1 MAAQDLSQSQLT
13 AKQVKDWF
21 NDTFFNADK
30 SPKAGEEV
38 AITLRS
44 THGVMVL
51 PTLQLN
57 HDHTLGMIVHAVHEY
72 VNNGGAIVYSVE
84 SKPELPAQQ
93 GRAPEPDPDVPV
105 NFDNFTWRQKD
116 YLVEHYQ
123 NGKDRR
129 YRVVRLEDNKE
140 LTPQHKTRARMIQLF
155 EEKYPA
161 P

>member
-1 MAAQDLSQSQLT
+1 
-13 AKQVKDWF
+13 
-21 NDTFFNADK
+21 
-30 SPKAGEEV
+30 
-38 AITLRS
+38 
-44 THGVMVL
+44 
-51 PTLQLN
+51 
-57 HDHTLGMIVHAVHEY
+57 MIVHAVHEY